1 MAAEIACGVQKRVG
15 VWTHTTSCGVW
26 IHTTFCGVWMYTTSC
41 GVWIHTTFCG
51 VWMPTTFAVFQFRL
65 ISKNIT
71 FTQVKM
77 LTEFHMSWQ
86 YQTSNSFFHLHFACL
101 GAMLTISILP
111 GTVCA
116 APYKASNLPDNR
128 NVYHIAVSQLFW
140 QKYVW
145 HPEYQERLQHFI
157 QPHLQHIF

>member
-1 MAAEIACGVQKRVG
+1 MATEIGGGVQKRAG

-26 IHTTFCGVWMYTTSC
+26 MQ
-41 GVWIHTTFCG
+41 
-51 VWMPTTFAVFQFRL
+51 PLAVFGYMEPFGLFQFRL
-65 ISKNIT
+65 ISKNIA

-111 GTVCA
+111 ATVRA
-116 APYKASNLPDNR
+116 VPYKASNLPDNR
-128 NVYHIAVSQLFW
+128 NVYSIAVSQLFW
-140 QKYVW
+140 QKSIW
-145 HPEYQERLQHFI
+145 HPEYQERLQHFT
-157 QPHLQHIF
+157 QPHLQHIFRA